1 MCIYAMMYIEKHS
14 DLFFIF
20 NTMCV
25 DNYVHS
31 EQDKV
36 RSASVTCGCM
46 EHVKI
51 VLSLTHRYS
60 MNVNKK
66 QRGSKMS
73 TMHVY

>member
-36 RSASVTCGCM
+36 RSASVTCGCYGAC
-46 EHVKI
+46 ENCIK
-51 VLSLTHRYS
+51 SDT
-60 MNVNKK
+60 
-66 QRGSKMS
+66 
-73 TMHVY
+73 